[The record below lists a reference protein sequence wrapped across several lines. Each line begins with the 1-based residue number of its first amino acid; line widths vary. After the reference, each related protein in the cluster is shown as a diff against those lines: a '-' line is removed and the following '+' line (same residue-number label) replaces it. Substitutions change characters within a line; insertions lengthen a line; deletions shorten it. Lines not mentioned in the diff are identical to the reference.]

1 MNPEEFLKLLNRIY
15 VYTPSYLSIHKE
27 VKTIIDQIK
36 NSKQKYPHIEI
47 IEDTVEDVVAIDAE
61 KQTFESKTE

>member
-1 MNPEEFLKLLNRIY
+1 MNPEDLLKLLKRFY
-15 VYTPSYLSIHKE
+15 VYTPYNIPIRSEMKNL
-27 VKTIIDQIK
+27 IDQIE

-47 IEDTVEDVVAIDAE
+47 IEDAVEDVVAIDAE